1 MGTSVSPI
9 VQEGNWGSLC
19 LIIPYQNS
27 FQLPAV
33 VEGFPRRVLSS
44 RATKGKTGLR
54 APWFIFQPIWYGT
67 SLPPISSQPPS
78 WDYVLKE
85 EPRHVSLSFLY
96 FLLSPLP
103 SSPSPSS
110 LVGTYLID
118 VAVQSP
124 RRVQLLATH
133 WTAARQASLSL
144 TISWSWP
151 KFMSTASLIPVL
163 LITIVF
169 SKIWLY
175 GKIHNWILPGS
186 VLLPM
191 KTSHHRNT
199 PFIKEP
205 QCQESFLPV
214 LKPWVPWSFNLLWN
228 SSSFSPSLLRVI
240 ISH

>member
-1 MGTSVSPI
+1 MCIWWSTRLAVLLGRSENRESVNRSVGMPI
-9 VQEGNWGSLC
+9 PQS
-19 LIIPYQNS
+19 
-27 FQLPAV
+27 A
-33 VEGFPRRVLSS
+33 
-44 RATKGKTGLR
+44 K
-54 APWFIFQPIWYGT
+54 
-67 SLPPISSQPPS
+67 ISSINS
-78 WDYVLKE
+78 WV
-85 EPRHVSLSFLY
+85 
-96 FLLSPLP
+96 LLSGYC
-103 SSPSPSS
+103 
-110 LVGTYLID
+110 V
-118 VAVQSP
+118 
-124 RRVQLLATH
+124 LLFLFSHPVMSDSETP